1 MGKTEWRLF
10 ICAGNSDLKHTKN
23 QKKKQNNDIVHNGSG
38 IDSNIAIII
47 RICVMEKTHNTI
59 YFSVCHQC
67 AL

>member
-1 MGKTEWRLF
+1 MASIHLRGEFGSKTHEK
-10 ICAGNSDLKHTKN
+10 S
-23 QKKKQNNDIVHNGSG
+23 KKKQNNDIVHNGSG

-59 YFSVCHQC
+59 YLSVCHQC